1 MYLSP
6 LTREAGQR
14 DMDNNNKRIG
24 YPMSG
29 DKENE
34 NGKVLVPSI
43 FHAPTKEHYHIA
55 TGFVQCLIT
64 RVGKNVY
71 HFAFQIDGTEA
82 VSMIGHK
89 LKSSRTSNYHLFDAL
104 RGGMDAK
111 LSKKSGHYIGK
122 LRRDKDKRVGC
133 YTLYNA
139 SREKQELA
147 AFVYDIPAIIQ
158 QVKEGQP
165 PRRMQA
171 VIPKSTVSTNV
182 GSGEAMGIETSQV
195 TIKQSNPLFD
205 HANTNRLIEHL
216 HNGTWKHQKLLAVQT
231 KPPKFH
237 EGMHCAISLSAACV
251 YISFHFLHHA
261 DAPSLD
267 LIPRKPGQYRLN
279 FSGRVLTPSV
289 KNMQLESEQGEI
301 LLQFG
306 KVDDQRFHLD
316 YKAPFT
322 AFSAFGAAL
331 CQFDL

>member
-6 LTREAGQR
+6 LTRERGQR
-14 DMDNNNKRIG
+14 DMNNNQLIG
-24 YPMSG
+24 HPMWG

-34 NGKVLVPSI
+34 NNTVLAPAI
-43 FHAPTKEHYHIA
+43 FNAPTKEHYHA
-55 TGFVQCLIT
+55 RTGFVQCLIT
-64 RVGKNVY
+64 RVGKNKY
-71 HFAFQIDGTEA
+71 HLAFQVDETET
-82 VSMIGHK
+82 VSIIGHK
-89 LKSSRTSNYHLFDAL
+89 LTSSRTSNYHLFDAL
-104 RGGMDAK
+104 RGGMHAK

-122 LRRDKDKRVGC
+122 LRRDKDKPVGC

-147 AFVYDIPAIIQ
+147 AFVYDVPALIQ

-171 VIPKSTVSTNV
+171 VIPKSTLLTNT
-182 GSGEAMGIETSQV
+182 GSGEKTDTEMSHS
-195 TIKQSNPLFD
+195 TIKQTNPFD
-205 HANTNRLIEHL
+205 RANTSRLIEHL
-216 HNGTWKHQKLLAVQT
+216 HNGTWKHQRLVAVQT

-237 EGMHCAISLSAACV
+237 EVCSKKRLLFRST
-251 YISFHFLHHA
+251 
-261 DAPSLD
+261 
-267 LIPRKPGQYRLN
+267 LIPMIHQKQGQYRLN
-279 FSGRVLTPSV
+279 FSGRVLIPSV
-289 KNMQLESEQGEI
+289 KNMQLENEQGEI

-316 YKAPFT
+316 YRAPFT